1 MTILLLC
8 REQDLGKEPAGYVRA
23 FRRRDIR
30 VVFLAEDTPANADLQ
45 ELVARCPEPPQLI
58 LHPEQKFLPKG
69 LHVSPFP
76 TAILQADPYTYT
88 HRRVRWAMLFD
99 YVLLLHQ
106 GFEEVFRQAGHPR
119 PLTLPHAV
127 DAEYFTGPEEER
139 TFEVSSVG
147 SVDGK
152 NYRMRRAV
160 LGSLAQEF
168 RMNDWVRAHSYEE
181 LAAVYRKTKV
191 IVNIGRDDYPV
202 DVSLRFAEAMAAG
215 ALFVTLQ
222 PSELESLG
230 FIKGEHFVG
239 FHEREEIAPLVRHYL
254 NDEPARRRITEAARE
269 RILREH
275 TYDIRAE
282 TLLRSLGI
290 DAGKKF
296 APARQWPEARAH
308 LMYLDYF
315 AAHRNLD
322 CAASELRV
330 IAGQS
335 LRGAVQGLALLARAF
350 VRISLSS
357 ATQQFGRARRD
368 FK

>member
-222 PSELESLG
+222 PSEL
-230 FIKGEHFVG
+230 
-239 FHEREEIAPLVRHYL
+239 
-254 NDEPARRRITEAARE
+254 
-269 RILREH
+269 
-275 TYDIRAE
+275 AE